1 MNTLATLT
9 DVFRD
14 VFDDEDIV
22 ISRET
27 TAKNIPAWDSVN
39 HVTLMIQIEAKFKLR
54 FNSGEVAGLKNVGEL
69 IDLIDRKKK

>member
-39 HVTLMIQIEAKFKLR
+39 HVTLMIQIESKFKLR